1 MRASLLLALVSCASA
16 LGAQRASSPRVLV
29 LDDRGAP
36 VPYAVVM
43 VGGSNPRVTNDSGM
57 VQVGSSRRSE
67 LDLWVR
73 RVGYREHRGE
83 VAADSATG
91 TFRVTLQP
99 IARALGAVVV
109 EERLATPLSR
119 TGFYDR
125 IDRVQRGAIVGEFIT
140 PEELD
145 ARNASKVS
153 DMMRGRRLAHLTYVG
168 SMRQPVILGR
178 GGCVMTI
185 LLDGSRLNNTAQDV
199 MEEEGPTS
207 ISNLSR
213 AQRSIKERDD
223 LLMRNPSIDELVSG
237 REVNAIEIYSSMA
250 TAPAELVQLS
260 GGGGCG
266 VVAIWTGPRQ

>member
-1 MRASLLLALVSCASA
+1 MKAALLLALACCSSA
-16 LGAQRASSPRVLV
+16 LAAQRASQPIVHV
-29 LDDRGAP
+29 VDDRGDP

-43 VGGSNPRVTNDSGM
+43 VGGSNSRITNDSGM
-57 VQVGSSRRSE
+57 VQIGASRSAKLE
-67 LDLWVR
+67 LWVR
-73 RVGYREHRGE
+73 RIGYREHRGA
-83 VAADSATG
+83 VLPDSATG
-91 TFRVTLQP
+91 AFRVTLQP
-99 IARALGAVVV
+99 VARALGAVVV
-109 EERLATPLSR
+109 EERISTSLSR

-125 IDRVQRGAIVGEFIT
+125 VDRVQRGAIVGEFVT

-145 ARNASKVS
+145 ARNALKVS
-153 DMMRGRRLAHLTYVG
+153 DLMRGRRLASVAYVG
-168 SMRQPVILGR
+168 SMRQPVLLGR

-185 LLDGSRLNNTAQDV
+185 LLDGSRLNSTAQDV

-213 AQRSIKERDD
+213 AQRAGNQRDE
-223 LLMRNPSIDELVSG
+223 LLMRHPSIDELVAG

-266 VVAIWTGPRQ
+266 LVAIWTGPRQ